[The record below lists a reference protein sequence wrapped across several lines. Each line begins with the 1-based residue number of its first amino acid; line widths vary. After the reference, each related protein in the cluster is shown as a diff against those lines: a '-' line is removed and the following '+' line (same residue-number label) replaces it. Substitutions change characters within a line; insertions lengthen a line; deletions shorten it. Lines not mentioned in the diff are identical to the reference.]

1 MARVAQL
8 VRASGCGPEGRG
20 FKPHFSPQLSHKPP
34 LAMFVLSGR
43 LFLVSDA
50 KYRTPKGTSDVLPE
64 DHQYHTYIKKA
75 VRHRCRQAGFK
86 RIDTPVFEKKEI
98 FERGIG
104 EHTDIVEKELF
115 MVGSHHSEE
124 GMEAF
129 ALRPEFTASICR
141 SYIEHGM
148 KQLPQPVELY
158 SIGPCFRHDRPQKG
172 RYRQFHQFDLEVIG
186 LSDPS
191 LDAQLIHVC
200 NKIFKDLRIH
210 DRITLQLNN
219 IGTADNRKEYIA
231 ALKDYFIGKERNLPD
246 LDRKR
251 LETNP
256 LRLLDSKE
264 EDTRILLKNAPTLDQ
279 FIGDESKEYHD
290 TVKEYLDEFGDSYVE
305 NSQLVRG
312 LDYYNQTVFEFWDND
327 TGGKNAVGG
336 GGRYDPLIE
345 MLGGPPT
352 PGVGFAGGMER
363 IIYQMKQAGVQAPHK
378 DQIDVFVAQ
387 LGPKAKKKC
396 LSLIS
401 ELRDLGVH
409 TLGALGEASLKS
421 QMRLADKFGAKFTLL
436 LGQMEV
442 KAGTIILRD
451 MEAGKQKEMKFD
463 KVVPE
468 IVKLLGPEN
477 LDTYVLRD
485 QFEDQDAE

>member
-1 MARVAQL
+1 M
-8 VRASGCGPEGRG
+8 ASGN
-20 FKPHFSPQLSHKPP
+20 F
-34 LAMFVLSGR
+34 
-43 LFLVSDA
+43 
-50 KYRTPKGTSDVLPE
+50 RTPKGTSDVLPE

-86 RIDTPVFEKKEI
+86 RIDTPMFEKTEV

-104 EHTDIVEKELF
+104 AHTDVVEKELF

-124 GMEAF
+124 GMEEF
-129 ALRPEFTASICR
+129 ALRPELTAGICR

-172 RYRQFHQFDLEVIG
+172 RYRQFFQFDLEVIG

-200 NKIFKDLRIH
+200 NKIFKDLRIY
-210 DRITLQLNN
+210 DRLTMQLNN
-219 IGTADNRKEYIA
+219 IGTAENRQEYVA

-246 LDRKR
+246 LDRSR

-264 EDTRILLKNAPTLDQ
+264 EDTQILLKNAPTLEQ
-279 FIGDESKEYHD
+279 FISDESKEYHE
-290 TVKEYLDEFGDSYVE
+290 TLKEYLEELGAEYVE
-305 NSQLVRG
+305 NNRLVRG
-312 LDYYNQTVFEFWDND
+312 LDYYNQTVFEYWDND

-336 GGRYDPLIE
+336 GGRYDSLIE
-345 MLGGPPT
+345 VLGGEPT
-352 PGVGFAGGMER
+352 PGIGFAGGMER
-363 IIYQMKQAGVQAPHK
+363 IIYQMKQAGVQAPNK

-387 LGPKAKKKC
+387 LGPEAKKMT

-401 ELRDLGVH
+401 QLRDMGVH

-421 QMRLADKFGAKFTLL
+421 QMRLADKFQAKYTLL

-442 KAGTIILRD
+442 KSGTIILRD
-451 MEAGKQKEMKFD
+451 MAAGKQEELKFD
-463 KVVPE
+463 EALPKV
-468 IVKLLGPEN
+468 IKLLGEDS
-477 LDTYVLRD
+477 LDTYTLNDR
-485 QFEDQDAE
+485 FAEE

>member
-1 MARVAQL
+1 MA
-8 VRASGCGPEGRG
+8 E
-20 FKPHFSPQLSHKPP
+20 P
-34 LAMFVLSGR
+34 L
-43 LFLVSDA
+43 
-50 KYRTPKGTSDVLPE
+50 RTPKGTSDVLPE
-64 DHQYHTYIKKA
+64 DHQYQTYIKKA
-75 VRHRCRQAGFK
+75 VRHRCRQAGYK
-86 RIDTPVFEKKEI
+86 RIDTPIFEKIEV

-104 EHTDIVEKELF
+104 QHTDVIEKELF

-129 ALRPEFTASICR
+129 ALRPEFTAGICR

-158 SIGPCFRHDRPQKG
+158 SIGPAFRHDRPQKG

-200 NKIFKDLRIH
+200 NKIFSDLRIN
-210 DRITLQLNN
+210 DQLTMQLNN
-219 IGTADNRKEYIA
+219 IGTAENRKEYVQ
-231 ALKDYFIGKERNLPD
+231 ALKDFFIGKERNLPE
-246 LDRKR
+246 LDRER
-251 LETNP
+251 LKTNP

-264 EDTRILLKNAPTLDQ
+264 EDTQILLKNAPTLDQ
-279 FIGDESKEYHD
+279 FISDESKEYHE
-290 TVKEYLDEFGDSYVE
+290 TVQEYLAEMGDEYVE
-305 NSQLVRG
+305 NTHLVRG
-312 LDYYNQTVFEFWDND
+312 LDYYNQTVFEYWDNE
-327 TGGKNAVGG
+327 TGGKNAIGG

-345 MLGGPPT
+345 LLGGPPT
-352 PGVGFAGGMER
+352 PGVGFAGGIER
-363 IIYQMKQAGVQAPHK
+363 IIYQMKQAGVRAPNR

-387 LGPKAKKKC
+387 LGPEAKKKC

-421 QMRLADKFGAKFTLL
+421 QMRLADKFGAKYTLL

-442 KAGTIILRD
+442 KSGTIIFRD
-451 MEAGKQKEMKFD
+451 MAAGKQKEIKFEEAIP
-463 KVVPE
+463 KVIE
-468 IVKLLGPEN
+468 ALGEDT
-477 LDTYVLRD
+477 LDTYTLRD
-485 QFEDQDAE
+485 QFPEQDED